1 MNHAHLLLLG
11 IGFGLVVPTASL
23 AETAYTTKAVNLRAG
38 PSREYP
44 LVARVPEGMPV
55 EVNGCVDDWTWCD
68 VSLENGRGWVY
79 AGNLDSPY
87 QDHRVVI
94 LGNGPN
100 FGFPIVTFSV
110 GSYWDTYYRGR
121 PWYSRRSYWVGRPAP
136 NRWVGS
142 RPSGVRAQVVR
153 PSRPAVVVRPQ
164 VNRPQPERPRGGRLA
179 AGQDPRGP
187 EVARPQRQAARPQP
201 QAARPQPQTARPA
214 QAKPPDN
221 RSRPQPQHREERK
234 PGGN

>member
-1 MNHAHLLLLG
+1 MNRAHLLLLG
-11 IGFGLVVPTASL
+11 IGFGLVVPTASS

-142 RPSGVRAQVVR
+142 RPSGVRPQVVR

-179 AGQDPRGP
+179 AGQDPRGR
-187 EVARPQRQAARPQP
+187 EVARPQP

>member
-23 AETAYTTKAVNLRAG
+23 AETAYTTKTVNLRAG

-44 LVARVPEGMPV
+44 LVARVPAGMPV

-68 VSLENGRGWVY
+68 VSPGNDRGWMY

-121 PWYSRRSYWVGRPAP
+121 PWYSRRSYWAGRPAP

-142 RPSGVRAQVVR
+142 RPSGVRPQGVR
-153 PSRPAVVVRPQ
+153 PSRPAVAGRPR

-179 AGQDPRGP
+179 AGQDPRGR
-187 EVARPQRQAARPQP
+187 EVARPQP
-201 QAARPQPQTARPA
+201 QAARPQPRTARPA

-221 RSRPQPQHREERK
+221 RSRPQPQQREERK